1 MKFYKPTLKHTLYL
15 HSNKATTTTSGSK
28 VTSYSWQIP
37 PFQIDELAELQV
49 GSIASI
55 GASSTAIYTFRV
67 ANPMSYGYTNY
78 CSDGGLPI
86 LFSLLLNNLN
96 AMFRNDFGII
106 LNQQNIN
113 NITLTCSDDITN
125 PSAGISNGIS
135 FVICI
140 VIQEF
145 QMSLQEISNPYKDAI
160 DQVKKPSLNS
170 YMPTV

>member
-15 HSNKATTTTSGSK
+15 HSNKATTTTNGTK
-28 VTSYSWQIP
+28 NLTYSWQIP

-49 GSIASI
+49 GSIASQN
-55 GASSTAIYTFRV
+55 ASTTNIYTFRV
-67 ANPMSYGYTNY
+67 SNPMSYGYTNY

-106 LNQQNIN
+106 LNQQNVNQIS
-113 NITLTCSDDITN
+113 LQVSDDYTN
-125 PSAGISNGIS
+125 PNAGIPNNVN

-145 QMSLQEISNPYKDAI
+145 QMALQEISNPYQDAI
-160 DQVKKPSLNS
+160 EQVKRPTLNS
-170 YMPTV
+170 YLPTV